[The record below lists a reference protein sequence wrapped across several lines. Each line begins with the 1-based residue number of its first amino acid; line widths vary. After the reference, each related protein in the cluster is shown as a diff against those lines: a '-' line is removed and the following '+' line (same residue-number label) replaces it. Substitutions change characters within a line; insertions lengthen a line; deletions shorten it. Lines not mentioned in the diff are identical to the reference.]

1 MSNAVLKSEI
11 YEPRR
16 PADSLLYQIVNDN
29 LHEFFGILESDTDA
43 RGLPYFVKHT
53 FEKFLECGF
62 YENGMTRIGCK
73 DSKCNESYWLPTSC
87 KRRGFC
93 VSCGGRRMNEFAIN
107 LDERVIPEVP
117 VRQYVVTVPIPLRYW
132 MLSNHELSLVV
143 NRLIIKAI
151 TLLLRKKARR
161 LGVSDGLVGAVTFLQ
176 RFGSGLNSHLHY
188 HIVVLDGVF
197 VECPEGKYVPSFIS
211 TSITDEDIEAL
222 VQRISRCVTKYLVEA
237 GLLEEITLEPTELSN
252 QLNQD
257 ESESL
262 SACKNASA
270 KSLIAFGVRS
280 GQRVRRVGAKMF
292 GYGHDRATITGK
304 LCANYGG
311 FSVHAA
317 RVVDTYDR
325 DGLRKL
331 ISYIAR
337 PALSLDRLSLTEN
350 GEVRVELKSPWPD
363 GTTAL
368 ILSPLEMLEKL
379 AALVPYPQKNLVIYS
394 GCLAPNHRA
403 RADIVPAK
411 AAPTKV
417 EIGLGSVSHPPRKR
431 YIPWAELLKK
441 TWGIDVFKCRVCG
454 GPTRVMAFIS
464 DPVEISKIMRAQNLR
479 ARPPP
484 CSGHG

>member
-1 MSNAVLKSEI
+1 MSNAVLNPVV

-16 PADSLLYQIVNDN
+16 PADSLLYQIVNNN
-29 LHEFFGILESDTDA
+29 LPEFISILESDPDA
-43 RGLPYFVKHT
+43 RGLPSYVLLT
-53 FEKFLECGF
+53 FQKFLECGF
-62 YENGMTRIGCK
+62 YENGMTRIACK
-73 DSKCNESYWLPTSC
+73 DSDCKESYWLPTSC

-132 MLSNHELSLVV
+132 MLSNHELSLTV
-143 NRLIIKAI
+143 NRLIISAI
-151 TLLLRKKARR
+151 TLLLRKKARK
-161 LGVSDGLVGAVTFLQ
+161 LGVEKGLVGAVTFIQ

-188 HIVVLDGVF
+188 HIAVLDGVF
-197 VECPEGKYVPSFIS
+197 AECPEDKYVPNFVS
-211 TSITDEDIEAL
+211 TEITDEDIESL
-222 VQRISRCVTKYLVEA
+222 VQRISRCVTKYLVKE
-237 GLLEEITLEPTELSN
+237 GLLEEITLEPTDLSS
-252 QLNQD
+252 QLSQD
-257 ESESL
+257 ESETL
-262 SACKNASA
+262 SACKDASA

-280 GQRVRRVGAKMF
+280 GQKVRRVGAKMF
-292 GYGHDRATITGK
+292 GYGHDRATIIGK

-325 DGLRKL
+325 EGLRKL

-337 PALSLDRLSLTEN
+337 PALSLDRLSLTES
-350 GEVRVELKSPWPD
+350 GDVKVELKSPWPD

-379 AALVPYPQKNLVIYS
+379 AALVPYPHKNLVIYS
-394 GCLAPNHRA
+394 GCLAPNHKA
-403 RADIVPAK
+403 RVDIVPAK
-411 AAPTKV
+411 PTPKK
-417 EIGLGSVSHPPRKR
+417 EEPGSPSASPTPRKR
-431 YIPWAELLKK
+431 HIAWADLLKK
-441 TWGIDVFKCRVCG
+441 TWGIDVFTCRVCA

-464 DPVEISKIMRAQNLR
+464 DPVEISKIMRAFNLQ

-484 CSGHG
+484 CSIHG